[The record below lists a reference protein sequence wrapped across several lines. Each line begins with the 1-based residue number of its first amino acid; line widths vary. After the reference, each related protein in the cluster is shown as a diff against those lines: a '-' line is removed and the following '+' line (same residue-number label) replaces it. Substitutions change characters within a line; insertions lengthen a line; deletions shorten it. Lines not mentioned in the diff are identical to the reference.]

1 MTDSGNVGDSR
12 GQNDSTADMGSVVHP
27 SWDETNLVSFH
38 LLEIYR
44 TGLILLKSFFKKLE
58 QQSQLELRG
67 QQFLCPRIPPESLY
81 FW

>member
-12 GQNDSTADMGSVVHP
+12 GQNDSTADMESVVHP

-44 TGLILLKSFFKKLE
+44 TGLILLNSFFKKLE

-67 QQFLCPRIPPESLY
+67 HQFLCP
-81 FW
+81 